1 MRILIKKLTFEAVI
15 GILEAERLT
24 PQRICVSLSLEYDY
38 DGKNFINYADVCTF
52 IENDMM
58 TSEYKL
64 LEDALESL
72 CQKLKYTYSNIKKM
86 KLKILKPNILPNAI
100 VGLFLEKTF

>member
-1 MRILIKKLTFEAVI
+1 VRICIKKLTFKTII
-15 GILEAERLT
+15 GILEVERTIPQKVCISLT
-24 PQRICVSLSLEYDY
+24 LDYNY
-38 DGKNFINYADVCTF
+38 DGNYFINYADVCTF

-72 CQKLKYTYSNIKKM
+72 CQKLKFTYPNIKKM
-86 KLKILKPNILPNAI
+86 KLKILKPNIVPNAI
-100 VGLFLEKTF
+100 VGLILEKTF